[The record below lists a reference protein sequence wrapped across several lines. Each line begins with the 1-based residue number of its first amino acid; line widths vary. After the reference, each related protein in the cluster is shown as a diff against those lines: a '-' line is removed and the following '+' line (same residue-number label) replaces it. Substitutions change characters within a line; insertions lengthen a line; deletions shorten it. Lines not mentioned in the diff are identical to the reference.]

1 MRGPVGGRPGRQRG
15 AGMGLGSTDGRFAAP
30 RACTIAAETTMDE
43 ILTDTLELLQAGRA
57 FALVT
62 LVADRG
68 STPRAAGAE
77 MLVRDD
83 GSIAGSIGGGL
94 LEHDMMQ
101 IAAEALAERRSHCAS
116 ADLGGADLTSGDK
129 MVCGGAA
136 EVLIT
141 YVPPGDADL
150 LAVCAALREARD
162 AGRRAWY
169 VTVLADEGAA
179 VEHCLL
185 GEDGRTAG
193 AAACEAAALRG
204 LTAAAELHG
213 TAALPDGRTAVL
225 ERMDP
230 PALAVVCGAG
240 HVGAAVAP
248 LLARLGLRVVVVDDR
263 EEFAAPARFPDA
275 RVVARAFEGALAAVG
290 VDERAFVIVV
300 TRGHVHD
307 LDVLEQA
314 LRLGARYVGVMA
326 SRSKRA
332 HMQSFLRKAGFS
344 DADLTRIHS
353 PIGLAIG
360 AETPAELAVSIA
372 AEIVQVRS
380 GADA

>member
-1 MRGPVGGRPGRQRG
+1 
-15 AGMGLGSTDGRFAAP
+15 
-30 RACTIAAETTMDE
+30 MDE
-43 ILTDTLELLQAGRA
+43 ILTETLELLQAARA

-62 LVADRG
+62 LIADQG

-94 LEHDMMQ
+94 LEHAMMQ
-101 IAAEALAERRSHCAS
+101 AAVEALGERRSRRAS
-116 ADLGGADLTSGDK
+116 ADLNGTDLSSADQ

-141 YVPPGDADL
+141 YVPPGDAGL
-150 LAVCAALREARD
+150 LAVCAGLLEARD

-169 VTVLADEGAA
+169 VTVLPGGDDAD

-185 GEDGRTAG
+185 DEDGRPAG
-193 AAACEAAALRG
+193 SPACEAVVSRG
-204 LTAAAELHG
+204 LTASAEVHG
-213 TAALPDGRTAVL
+213 TAVLPDGRTAVL
-225 ERMDP
+225 ERVDP
-230 PALAVVCGAG
+230 PALAVICGAG

-263 EEFAAPARFPDA
+263 EAFASPARFPDA
-275 RVVARAFEGALAAVG
+275 RVVARPFEGALAAVG
-290 VDERAFVIVV
+290 VDERAYVVIV

-307 LDVLEQA
+307 LGVLEQA
-314 LRLGARYVGVMA
+314 LRLRARYVGVMA

-332 HMQSFLRKAGFS
+332 RMQSFLREAGFG
-344 DADLTRIHS
+344 DAELARIHS

-380 GADA
+380 GAEA

>member
-1 MRGPVGGRPGRQRG
+1 MHEILDETLKLLGAGRP
-15 AGMGLGSTDGRFAAP
+15 
-30 RACTIAAETTMDE
+30 
-43 ILTDTLELLQAGRA
+43 
-57 FALVT
+57 FALLT
-62 LVADRG
+62 LVADQG

-77 MLVRDD
+77 MLVRED

-94 LEHDMMQ
+94 LEHTMMQ
-101 IAAEALAERRSHCAS
+101 AAAAALSERRSRRAS
-116 ADLGGADLTSGDK
+116 VDLGGADLRSPEK
-129 MVCGGAA
+129 MVCGGSA

-141 YVPPGDADL
+141 FVSERDAEL
-150 LAVCAALREARD
+150 LSVCTALREARD

-169 VTVLADEGAA
+169 VTVPAGDGAA
-179 VEHCLL
+179 VEHCVLD
-185 GEDGRTAG
+185 EDGCLAG
-193 AAACEAAALRG
+193 SAPCDAAALGG
-204 LTAAAELHG
+204 LTAAAAMHG

-240 HVGAAVAP
+240 HVGAEVAP
-248 LLARLGLRVVVVDDR
+248 VLARLGFRVVVVDDR
-263 EEFAAPARFPDA
+263 EEFASPERFPDV
-275 RVVARAFEGALAAVG
+275 RVAVLPFAGALAAVG
-290 VDERAFVIVV
+290 VDARSFVVIV

-307 LDVLEQA
+307 MDVLEQA
-314 LRLGARYVGVMA
+314 LRLGARYIGLMA

-332 HMQSFLRKAGFS
+332 RMDAALRGAGHG
-344 DADLTRIHS
+344 DEVIARIHS

-380 GADA
+380 GTDA

>member
-1 MRGPVGGRPGRQRG
+1 
-15 AGMGLGSTDGRFAAP
+15 
-30 RACTIAAETTMDE
+30 MDE

-57 FALVT
+57 FALLT
-62 LVADRG
+62 LVTDQG

-77 MLVRDD
+77 MLVRED

-94 LEHDMMQ
+94 LEHTMMQ
-101 IAAEALAERRSHCAS
+101 AAAEALSERRSRRVS
-116 ADLGGADLTSGDK
+116 ADLNGTDLTSGER

-141 YVPPGDADL
+141 YVPPGDAGL
-150 LAVCAALREARD
+150 RAVCTGLLEARD

-169 VTVLADEGAA
+169 VTVLPEGDGAD

-185 GEDGRTAG
+185 GESGLDVGPST
-193 AAACEAAALRG
+193 CEAVVSRG

-213 TAALPDGRTAVL
+213 TAVLPDGRTAVL
-225 ERMDP
+225 ERVDP
-230 PALAVVCGAG
+230 PALAVICGAG

-248 LLARLGLRVVVVDDR
+248 LLVRLGFRVVVIDDR
-263 EEFAAPARFPDA
+263 EQFAAPARFSDA
-275 RVVARAFEGALAAVG
+275 RVVSRPFEGALAAVG
-290 VDERAFVIVV
+290 VDERAYVVIV

-307 LDVLEQA
+307 LNVLEQA
-314 LRLGARYVGVMA
+314 LRLRARYVGLMA

-332 HMQSFLRKAGFS
+332 RMQSFLREAGFG
-344 DADLTRIHS
+344 DAELARIHS

-372 AEIVQVRS
+372 AELVQVRS